1 MKFTRPH
8 KLNGHQHDTGDPFR
22 GNTSLGRFLYQR
34 KILEPDGA
42 PEDDAIT
49 AKQKPSAWHPDHP
62 EPEAPEATETGAPK
76 RTRRRAAAKKEE

>member
-8 KLNGHQHDTGDPFR
+8 KLNGHQHDAGDPFR
-22 GNTSLGRFLYQR
+22 GNVSLGRFLFQR
-34 KILEPDGA
+34 KVLEPDGA

-49 AKQKPSAWHPDHP
+49 AKQKPSAWHADRA
-62 EPEAPEATETGAPK
+62 EPESPEATETGAPK